1 MEETKN
7 IINTDGPLN
16 SDVPLHNEDLHAD
29 DAAHHPDANTAEEE
43 ALEPVEPAADTA
55 IDDTGTAPDN
65 YYEMDEDDEDIQ
77 AYADMVH
84 DQYVEIRNT
93 KVFNAQ
99 MIISFMLDNGI
110 DVDEATLHQV
120 AEARDTVN
128 TTKWRDVESKFLL
141 TYSNL
146 VKRIYPVTI
155 EMLNKPDEIDK
166 VELSSLILGKEQRE
180 HRKKWSASI
189 YSIITGVF
197 MLLLLGV
204 QVFYFLGSTRLSNIN
219 KTNEELEKALT
230 RQRELQ
236 IITAAEPNNIAF
248 ELELEDNM
256 SKTTEL
262 NNSLQ
267 SNILLLEPWTKFIS
281 AITFNTRGKKDID
294 TQEKENIKTNIEVI
308 QEAKGYALI
317 LGIYILPLL
326 YGLIGGLTYVLR
338 ELRSDVR
345 KYTLDKESTIKY
357 ILRII
362 LGAVAG
368 LSVGLFWGDIENA
381 QVVGFT
387 SISLS
392 PMLLAFLAGY
402 CVEHVLGFIDKIIQN
417 VFSNLLAKSKHDDDK
432 ASQPAKAQANGDN
445 ASAESGKPSG
455 KTAAEPAKNTKSKLS
470 AVARR

>member
-1 MEETKN
+1 MEDTKN

-204 QVFYFLGSTRLSNIN
+204 QVFYFLGSTRQH
-219 KTNEELEKALT
+219 TPQQHQQD
-230 RQRELQ
+230 QRR
-236 IITAAEPNNIAF
+236 T
-248 ELELEDNM
+248 
-256 SKTTEL
+256 
-262 NNSLQ
+262 
-267 SNILLLEPWTKFIS
+267 
-281 AITFNTRGKKDID
+281 
-294 TQEKENIKTNIEVI
+294 
-308 QEAKGYALI
+308 
-317 LGIYILPLL
+317 
-326 YGLIGGLTYVLR
+326 
-338 ELRSDVR
+338 
-345 KYTLDKESTIKY
+345 
-357 ILRII
+357 
-362 LGAVAG
+362 
-368 LSVGLFWGDIENA
+368 
-381 QVVGFT
+381 
-387 SISLS
+387 
-392 PMLLAFLAGY
+392 
-402 CVEHVLGFIDKIIQN
+402 
-417 VFSNLLAKSKHDDDK
+417 
-432 ASQPAKAQANGDN
+432 
-445 ASAESGKPSG
+445 
-455 KTAAEPAKNTKSKLS
+455 
-470 AVARR
+470 

>member
-1 MEETKN
+1 MEDTKN
-7 IINTDGPLN
+7 IINPDGPLN
-16 SDVPLHNEDLHAD
+16 ANVPLHHDDLHEEDTHTEQAEDATANEDEHAHTD
-29 DAAHHPDANTAEEE
+29 DAETEET
-43 ALEPVEPAADTA
+43 VDV
-55 IDDTGTAPDN
+55 IDEN
-65 YYEMDEDDEDIQ
+65 DEDIQ

-99 MIISFMLDNGI
+99 MIISFMLDNGL
-110 DVDEATLHQV
+110 DVDEATLQQV
-120 AEARDTVN
+120 SEARDTVN
-128 TTKWRDVESKFLL
+128 TNKWRDVESRFLL
-141 TYSNL
+141 TYNNL
-146 VKRIYPVTI
+146 VKRIYPVSI
-155 EMLNKPDEIDK
+155 EMLRKPDEIDK

-189 YSIITGVF
+189 YSIITMVF

-204 QVFYFLGSTRLSNIN
+204 QVFYFLGSTRLNNIT
-219 KTNEELEKALT
+219 KTHDELEKALT

-236 IITAAEPNNIAF
+236 IITVADPNNISY

-262 NNSLQ
+262 NNALQ
-267 SNILLLEPWTKFIS
+267 SNILLLEPWTKVIS
-281 AITFNTRGKKDID
+281 ALTFNTRGKKDID
-294 TQEKENIKTNIEVI
+294 TQEKENMKTNIEVI

-326 YGLIGGLTYVLR
+326 YGLIGGLTFVLR

-417 VFSNLLAKSKHDDDK
+417 IFSNLLAKSKHDDEK
-432 ASQPAKAQANGDN
+432 SSQSAKAQGNGDS
-445 ASAESGKPSG
+445 ASNGDGKADGKP
-455 KTAAEPAKNTKSKLS
+455 AETAKNSKVKLS
-470 AVARR
+470 AFARK

>member
-1 MEETKN
+1 
-7 IINTDGPLN
+7 
-16 SDVPLHNEDLHAD
+16 
-29 DAAHHPDANTAEEE
+29 
-43 ALEPVEPAADTA
+43 
-55 IDDTGTAPDN
+55 
-65 YYEMDEDDEDIQ
+65 
-77 AYADMVH
+77 
-84 DQYVEIRNT
+84 
-93 KVFNAQ
+93 
-99 MIISFMLDNGI
+99 
-110 DVDEATLHQV
+110 
-120 AEARDTVN
+120 
-128 TTKWRDVESKFLL
+128 
-141 TYSNL
+141 
-146 VKRIYPVTI
+146 
-155 EMLNKPDEIDK
+155 
-166 VELSSLILGKEQRE
+166 
-180 HRKKWSASI
+180 
-189 YSIITGVF
+189 
-197 MLLLLGV
+197 
-204 QVFYFLGSTRLSNIN
+204 
-219 KTNEELEKALT
+219 
-230 RQRELQ
+230 
-236 IITAAEPNNIAF
+236 
-248 ELELEDNM
+248 LEDNV

-267 SNILLLEPWTKFIS
+267 SNILLLEPLTKVIS
-281 AITFNTRGKKDID
+281 ALTFNTRSNKDID
-294 TQEKENIKTNIEVI
+294 TKEKENMKTNIEVI

-432 ASQPAKAQANGDN
+432 ASQPAKAQTNGDN

-455 KTAAEPAKNTKSKLS
+455 KTAAEPAKNNKSKLS

>member
-1 MEETKN
+1 MEDTKN
-7 IINTDGPLN
+7 ILNT
-16 SDVPLHNEDLHAD
+16 EDAENVSPAPTP
-29 DAAHHPDANTAEEE
+29 DAAPAAEPEV
-43 ALEPVEPAADTA
+43 AAEPVDAADAATNGA
-55 IDDTGTAPDN
+55 PIDEN
-65 YYEMDEDDEDIQ
+65 DEDIQ

-99 MIISFMLDNGI
+99 MIISFMLDNGL

-128 TTKWRDVESKFLL
+128 TNKWRDVESKFLL
-141 TYSNL
+141 TYNNL
-146 VKRIYPVTI
+146 VKRIYPVSI
-155 EMLNKPDEIDK
+155 EMLRKPDEIDK

-189 YSIITGVF
+189 YSIITMVF

-204 QVFYFLGSTRLSNIN
+204 QVFYFLGSTRLNNIN
-219 KTNEELEKALT
+219 KTNDELEKALT

-236 IITAAEPNNIAF
+236 IITAADPNNISF

-267 SNILLLEPWTKFIS
+267 SNILLLEPWTKVIS
-281 AITFNTRGKKDID
+281 ALTFNTRGKKDID

-381 QVVGFT
+381 QAVGFT

-417 VFSNLLAKSKHDDDK
+417 IFSNLLAKSKHDDEK
-432 ASQPAKAQANGDN
+432 TSQPAKAQANGD
-445 ASAESGKPSG
+445 STQTDGGKPTG
-455 KTAAEPAKNTKSKLS
+455 KASNAAKPAKQPEKQ
-470 AVARR
+470 

>member
-1 MEETKN
+1 MEDTKN
-7 IINTDGPLN
+7 ILNT
-16 SDVPLHNEDLHAD
+16 EDAENVSPAPTP
-29 DAAHHPDANTAEEE
+29 DAAPAAEPEV
-43 ALEPVEPAADTA
+43 AAEPVDAADAATNGA
-55 IDDTGTAPDN
+55 PIDEN
-65 YYEMDEDDEDIQ
+65 DEDIQ

-99 MIISFMLDNGI
+99 MIISFMLDNGL

-128 TTKWRDVESKFLL
+128 TNKWRDVESKFLL
-141 TYSNL
+141 TYNNL
-146 VKRIYPVTI
+146 VKRIYPVSI
-155 EMLNKPDEIDK
+155 EMLRKPDEIDK

-189 YSIITGVF
+189 YSIITMVF

-204 QVFYFLGSTRLSNIN
+204 QVFYFLGSTRLNNIN
-219 KTNEELEKALT
+219 KTNDELEKALT

-236 IITAAEPNNIAF
+236 IITAADPNNISF

-267 SNILLLEPWTKFIS
+267 SNILLLEPWTKVIS
-281 AITFNTRGKKDID
+281 ALTFNTRGKKDID

-381 QVVGFT
+381 QAVGFT

-417 VFSNLLAKSKHDDDK
+417 IFSNLLAKSKHDDEK
-432 ASQPAKAQANGDN
+432 TSQPAKAQANGD
-445 ASAESGKPSG
+445 SAQTDDGKPAG
-455 KTAAEPAKNTKSKLS
+455 KASNAAKPAKQPEKQ
-470 AVARR
+470 